1 MNIQKL
7 SWLYYLPLVSIS
19 IFLGSC
25 EKETEEFKG
34 EPSLSFVEST
44 IPEEV
49 SAQGG
54 TVSLEVEWAYTKWH
68 VSAGDVVEGKEFITD
83 IKPSYVGAENE
94 GLTKTKVN
102 LTISVNNTHSY
113 NSQKLILRSLTN
125 NFSDT
130 IVIKQAA
137 KPIEP

>member
-1 MNIQKL
+1 
-7 SWLYYLPLVSIS
+7 
-19 IFLGSC
+19 
-25 EKETEEFKG
+25 
-34 EPSLSFVEST
+34 
-44 IPEEV
+44 
-49 SAQGG
+49 G

-137 KPIEP
+137 KPIEPINIAIDPATTYQTIAGFGGAAIWHSLPLSNSHIETLFGTGED